1 MSAGLG
7 LVTEGVFAL
16 DLFRRN
22 GAVFDGWRKQVR
34 QRLGSRAADL
44 EPLLRERRALSEL
57 LETFRRGAADSGADA
72 RVAGLVFEFCGAAVV
87 PYWDRVQ
94 SRLEAERAVRG
105 RIGITT
111 GVEGLLGTLH
121 PNVEWQPPLLEI
133 RDDEE
138 RHVELRGRGLLLS
151 PSLFLRGRSCVVID
165 GGDERPPAL
174 VYSMRADVADII
186 GVEAPPEQALG
197 ALVGHTRAAALQAL
211 AESCTTG
218 ELAQRLGISLAGAS
232 KHATVLRRAGL
243 ANASRS
249 RNTVLHTLTPLGV
262 ALLQRREPVQAR

>member
-22 GAVFDGWRKQVR
+22 GAFFDGWRKQVR
-34 QRLGSRAADL
+34 QRLGSRVADL

-72 RVAGLVFEFCGAAVV
+72 RVAGLVFEFCSAAVV

-174 VYSMRADVADII
+174 VYSMRADVSDVI

-197 ALVGHTRAAALQAL
+197 AWSGTRERRRSRRSPRAAPP
-211 AESCTTG
+211 
-218 ELAQRLGISLAGAS
+218 AS
-232 KHATVLRRAGL
+232 SPSGW
-243 ANASRS
+243 ASRWPAPAS
-249 RNTVLHTLTPLGV
+249 TRRSSAGPGWRTPHG
-262 ALLQRREPVQAR
+262 AGTPCSTH